1 MVRSMLPWKERLPRP
16 FGRLEEE
23 FESLMNRFFRAEEFG
38 LPMEGFTPEVN
49 VVESDGELEVTVD
62 LPGIEPKDVDVELR
76 DGNLWISGKKKEE
89 KEEKGKTYHR
99 VERRYGEFRRVIPL
113 PTTVDEE
120 KIEAEYHEG
129 VLKITVPKTE
139 SAKPKRI
146 EVTT

>member
-1 MVRSMLPWKERLPRP
+1 MVRSMVPWKERLPRP
-16 FGRLEEE
+16 FGKLEEE
-23 FESLMNRFFRAEEFG
+23 FESMMNRFFRPEEFG
-38 LPMEGFTPEVN
+38 LSLERFAPEVN
-49 VVESDGELEVTVD
+49 VVESDGELEITAD
-62 LPGIEPKDVDVELR
+62 LPGIKQEEVNVELR
-76 DGNLWISGKKKEE
+76 DGNLWISGKKEEE

-99 VERRYGEFRRVIPL
+99 LERRYGEYRRVIPL

-120 KIEAEYHEG
+120 KIEAEYQEG